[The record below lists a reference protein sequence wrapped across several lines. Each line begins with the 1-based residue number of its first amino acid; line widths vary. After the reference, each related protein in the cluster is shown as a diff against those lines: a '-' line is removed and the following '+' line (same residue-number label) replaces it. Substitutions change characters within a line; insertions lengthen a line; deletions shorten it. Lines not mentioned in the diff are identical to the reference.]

1 LTSPPF
7 NQNGYACSWLIRNS
21 PQVTQAEIQELKPQV
36 PDWMLAERESIQ
48 QQERVFPFR
57 NLAETLCL
65 RIAWALSPRL
75 KAIIRQQRLVEP
87 KTKPQVETR
96 GFAGVANEHK
106 IRVIIEMQFGNN
118 WSILH
123 I

>member
-1 LTSPPF
+1 MLVAHSQFPAGHSGGDSRNEASSP
-7 NQNGYACSWLIRNS
+7 GLDAGG
-21 PQVTQAEIQELKPQV
+21 A
-36 PDWMLAERESIQ
+36 REHSTTGARFSFQ
-48 QQERVFPFR
+48 
-57 NLAETLCL
+57 TLCL